1 MTFPESCPT
10 KLSKTA
16 PCYVLTVLTLITEL
30 LGQQIANLFRSKVSS
45 DMRVDPSD
53 DIRTDPPISRFMQV
67 YCS

>member
-1 MTFPESCPT
+1 MFRDFRIAGEVRHVNHECPI
-10 KLSKTA
+10 
-16 PCYVLTVLTLITEL
+16 VLPAVVGI
-30 LGQQIANLFRSKVSS
+30 NLSS